1 MELLPVVDTLQT
13 LSTEMELLTVVDTTL
28 LNSWNGF
35 SSLRMVGWSIP
46 FPFFINQL
54 DAPFQEFDE

>member
-1 MELLPVVDTLQT
+1 MEWIFQLAHGRLV
-13 LSTEMELLTVVDTTL
+13 
-28 LNSWNGF
+28 NF
-35 SSLRMVGWSIP
+35 